1 MSTPNFALTNASRY
15 FVLGMPVYYTQ
26 EEIDERELDQNL
38 LGEFDEIGTESLF
51 QDTQHNV
58 AYELK
63 VKGWHDIE
71 ECDGDRSYPT
81 SLFSEKTVS
90 IKCGDN
96 TIDVTIK
103 AGCTSGYY
111 QAVFFV
117 CFAKVKVSGMIEGWH
132 ETFEYEHDELEA
144 DDVIRDNWYDNK
156 GLSKIHAAH
165 IIRKIEAVI
174 DDLKNEAECAFS
186 KYCDE
191 EMFCA
196 WKAFNGEAGYSTAGK
211 RLWQELEELEELN
224 KKTA

>member
-1 MSTPNFALTNASRY
+1 MSTPNFALKNASRY
-15 FVLGMPVYYTQ
+15 FVFGMPVYYTQ
-26 EEIDERELDQNL
+26 EEIDERELDQDF

-63 VKGWHDIE
+63 AKGWHDIE

-96 TIDVTIK
+96 TIDVTIQ

-111 QAVFFV
+111 QAANFDWFV
-117 CFAKVKVSGMIEGWH
+117 NIKTYRRVDYYY
-132 ETFEYEHDELEA
+132 ETCDYDYNDLTA
-144 DDVIRDNWYDNK
+144 DDVIRDDWYDNA

-165 IIRKIEAVI
+165 IIRKIEAII
-174 DDLKNEAECAFS
+174 DELKNEAELAFS
-186 KYCDE
+186 MYCDE
-191 EMFCA
+191 EMYCA
-196 WKAFNGEAGYSTAGK
+196 YQCFNGEAGYSRTGK
-211 RLWQELEELEELN
+211 RLWQEVEEQN